1 MGTSKIKI
9 VLVEPSHPG
18 NVGAAARAAKT
29 MGIENLV
36 LVNPESFPNPKATAR
51 ATSAAD
57 VLERAEIYPT
67 LKQAVA
73 SCTFVVGS
81 TARARGLP
89 CPEITPRK
97 LGERVRQ
104 EIEHGDV
111 ALVFGRESSGLSN
124 EEMDLCQFYTTIPTN
139 WEFSA
144 LNLAAAVQVISY
156 EVFMATVEATA
167 NGPMQIKKHESVIA
181 DQAPASKEELEGYF
195 QHLHDVL
202 LEIEF
207 LDPKQPKLLMR
218 RLRHIYHRCGLNKL
232 EVNILRGILS
242 CTQRMTKISSA
253 KKEA

>member
-1 MGTSKIKI
+1 MSVGKIKI

-57 VLERAEIYPT
+57 VLERAEVYPT
-67 LKQAVA
+67 LKQAIA
-73 SCTFVVGS
+73 SCTFVVGT
-81 TARARGLP
+81 TARIRGLP

-104 EIEHGDV
+104 EIAHGDV

-156 EVFMATVEATA
+156 EVLMATVEATA
-167 NGPMQIKKHESVIA
+167 RGPVQVKKHEAVIA
-181 DQAPASKEELEGYF
+181 DEAPANKEELEGYF
-195 QHLHDVL
+195 QHLNEVL

-242 CTQRMTKISSA
+242 CTQRMVNLSKTNQDS
-253 KKEA
+253 

>member
-1 MGTSKIKI
+1 MSVGKIKI

-57 VLERAEIYPT
+57 VLQRAEVYPS
-67 LKQAVA
+67 LKQAIA
-73 SCTFVVGS
+73 SCVLVVGT
-81 TARARGLP
+81 TARIRGLP

-97 LGERVRQ
+97 LGNRVWQ

-124 EEMDLCQFYTTIPTN
+124 EEMDLCQYYTTIPTN

-156 EVFMATVEATA
+156 EIFMAGVEATA
-167 NGPMQIKKHESVIA
+167 SGPVQIKKHEAVIA
-181 DQAPASKEELEGYF
+181 DEAPATKAELEGYF
-195 QHLHDVL
+195 QHLNDVL

-242 CTQRMTKISSA
+242 CTQRMVNISRA
-253 KKEA
+253 KNDH